1 MLSMVSQGQRVV
13 RNRLIELVDQVAA
26 GQTVAISA
34 PAGWGKS
41 ELLASWEA
49 HRSSQTPTAW
59 IALEPGDDVPRRFWQ
74 RFLTAVASA
83 DWSAGKALGLME
95 VAPEGE
101 VEGEQIVRAI
111 VDRVPAQGA
120 PLTLIIDDVHLLAI
134 DSTSAGGVPGGNS
147 AEDLALLLRK
157 LPASWQLVLSGRSLP
172 LPLMRL
178 RVAGLLTS
186 IGRDELAFNE
196 SEATKLFEDAGCQ
209 LSSCQIAQLV
219 SCTGGWAAALR
230 LTAMPLRRG
239 TPVESVLAGVQAGQ
253 HDVER
258 YFHEEVVGSLPADV
272 AEFLLATS
280 ISPTLNVQL
289 ARHLTGRDDAGVLL
303 QSLAESGIFTAAD
316 RARSGAYR
324 YHPLL
329 AESLEGFLARSDP
342 GRHRVLHRAAAAWHQ
357 EHGRSDAAFH
367 HAVVSESWELCVE
380 AIDDVWIPMFVG
392 GDVEGL
398 AELLKLLPRTLVSD
412 DDGLRALQALVLL
425 DQADVARVAAEARV
439 ATSTSRAELVLAI
452 EAARRAGRVDVA
464 RRAAAMILS
473 RLPSGVNTS
482 AQLRAFVLL
491 SLGVAEYWASD
502 RAGAE
507 RDLRLALIEAE
518 RQGLDYIRLGCL
530 SQLVGVLTA
539 QNRVNDGA
547 ELAEVAAAL
556 ATKRG
561 WEGSGWAA
569 ELWHALG
576 WIAYLRCELK
586 AANEYLERG
595 ERSTWRQDAVV
606 GAMIPTISAL
616 VLKLSGRRAEAR
628 AMVDL
633 ANARLPEDRSQYVFL
648 DYIDAELARYAV
660 EAGELGRA
668 RQLLAGDVAFRS
680 VHHSVATAELLLAEG
695 QTEAAR
701 RVLRRGLDEGE
712 GFLDQRL
719 HALALLASIEPPA
732 VARDVL
738 VEALRMAAAERIIQP
753 FCQVGEAIMPLIGD
767 IGRSN
772 RVLRPFATDVRERF
786 AELNGAVPPAQI
798 EGPESLTARELEVLR
813 LLDGHETMA
822 EVAARL
828 HVSTNTLKVHTRH
841 VYDKLGATSRRQ
853 ALAEAT
859 RRGLL

>member
-1 MLSMVSQGQRVV
+1 MVSQRQRVV
-13 RNRLIELVDQVAA
+13 RRRLVELVDHVTA

-41 ELLASWEA
+41 ELLASWEE
-49 HRSSQTPTAW
+49 HRASSTATAW
-59 IALEPGDDVPRRFWQ
+59 ITLEPGDDVPRRFWQ
-74 RFLTAVASA
+74 RFLSAVAGA
-83 DWSAGKALGLME
+83 DWSAGNALGLME

-111 VDRVPAQGA
+111 VDRVPTQGA
-120 PLTLIIDDVHLLAI
+120 PLTLIIDDVHLLAG
-134 DSTSAGGVPGGNS
+134 DGTSGASTASGNS
-147 AEDLALLLRK
+147 AADLALLLRN

-186 IGRDELAFNE
+186 VGRDELAFDD
-196 SEATKLFEDAGCQ
+196 SEAGALFEDLGCR
-209 LSSCQIAQLV
+209 LSRSEIAQLV

-230 LTAMPLRRG
+230 LTAMPLSRG
-239 TPVESVLAGVQAGQ
+239 VPVQEVVAGVLAGQ

-258 YFHEEVVGSLPADV
+258 YFHEEVVDSLPAHV
-272 AEFLLATS
+272 AEFLVATS

-289 ARHLTGRDDAGVLL
+289 ARYLTGQDEAGVLL

-316 RARSGAYR
+316 RSRTGSYR

-342 GRHRVLHRAAAAWHQ
+342 DRHQALHHAAAVWHQ
-357 EHGRSDAAFH
+357 EHGQSDAAFH
-367 HAVVSESWELCVE
+367 HAVVSESWQVCVE
-380 AIDDVWIPMFVG
+380 VIDDVWIPMFVG

-398 AELLKLLPRTLVSD
+398 AELLTLLPRKLVSD
-412 DDGLRALQALVLL
+412 NDGLRALRALVLL
-425 DQADVARVAAEARV
+425 DQADVARVAAEAQIT
-439 ATSTSRAELVLAI
+439 TSASRAELVLAM
-452 EAARRAGRVDVA
+452 EAARRAGRGDVA
-464 RRAAAMILS
+464 RRAAGMILS
-473 RLPSGVNTS
+473 RLPSGEETS
-482 AQLRAFVLL
+482 AQLRPYILL

-507 RDLRLALIEAE
+507 RDLRLALVEAE

-556 ATKRG
+556 AHKRG

-576 WIAYLRCELK
+576 WITYLRCELK
-586 AANEYLERG
+586 AANEHLERG
-595 ERSTWRQDAVV
+595 ERSTWHQDALV

-680 VHHSVATAELLLAEG
+680 VHHSVAMAELLLAEG

-701 RVLRRGLDEGE
+701 RALRRGLDEGE

-719 HALALLASIEPPA
+719 HALALLGSIEPPA
-732 VARDVL
+732 VARDIL
-738 VEALRMAAAERIIQP
+738 AEALRMASVERIIQP
-753 FCQVGEAIMPLIGD
+753 FCQVGAAIMPLIGD

-772 RVLRPFATDVRERF
+772 RTLRPFATEVRERF
-786 AELNGAVPPAQI
+786 AELSNAIPAQS
-798 EGPESLTARELEVLR
+798 EGPGSLTARELEVLR
-813 LLDGHETMA
+813 LLDGHDTMA
-822 EVAARL
+822 EVAARI

-841 VYDKLGATSRRQ
+841 VYDKLGATSRRE